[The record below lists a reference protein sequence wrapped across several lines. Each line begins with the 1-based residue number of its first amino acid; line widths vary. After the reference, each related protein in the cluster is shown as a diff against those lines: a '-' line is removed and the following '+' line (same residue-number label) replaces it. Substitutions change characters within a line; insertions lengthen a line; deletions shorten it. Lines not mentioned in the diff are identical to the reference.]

1 MSQIEVTERA
11 AAPVLPA
18 AAERA
23 EEALAEEQ
31 LAYAR
36 LLDAGMRL
44 GLLLPVTSAVYLL
57 GLAAP
62 YIPVADR
69 PRLTA
74 SAPPAAPGSP

>member
-1 MSQIEVTERA
+1 VSQIEVTERAA

-23 EEALAEEQ
+23 EEALAEG
-31 LAYAR
+31 A
-36 LLDAGMRL
+36 
-44 GLLLPVTSAVYLL
+44 YLL

-62 YIPVADR
+62 YIPVADL
-69 PRLTA
+69 PRLAA